1 MLLSAEEVVAVVFK
15 FKGPLNIEHETI
27 AGTVKIRESG
37 SITLMEGSMTG
48 GIMVT
53 ITNDGIYYNY
63 D

>member
-1 MLLSAEEVVAVVFK
+1 MVAVVFK

-37 SITLMEGSMTG
+37 SITLKEGSMTG

-53 ITNDGIYYNY
+53 ITNDGIYYNN